1 MLFKVTEKIDNADS
15 VIKNNVVLMIFILI
29 ASLLNFGLSIFNI
42 IFVGLSSS
50 VIIAYRFLWKNM
62 DDSRQRM
69 LVGISYMVNSIST
82 FVIGF
87 VLAEVS
93 YTMLSVLL
101 ILFYVIEVIVI
112 IYTVLKRS
120 DKQEN
125 ESSSQLKYSTAI
137 LVAASSLGVIISTY
151 MRRALSY
158 DIRITIAAFV
168 FIGMSY
174 IFALG
179 ARYIVLE
186 LNKS

>member
-1 MLFKVTEKIDNADS
+1 MLFRVTRKIDNIDS
-15 VIKNNVVLMIFILI
+15 VIKNNVVLMIFIMV

-50 VIIAYRFLWKNM
+50 VIIAYRFQWEKMN
-62 DDSRQRM
+62 DSRQRI
-69 LVGISYMVNSIST
+69 LVGISYMVNSISM

-87 VLAEVS
+87 VLAEV
-93 YTMLSVLL
+93 TFILLSVSL
-101 ILFYVIEVIVI
+101 ILFYAIEIYVI
-112 IYTVLKRS
+112 IHSVLKQS
-120 DKQEN
+120 GEKGEEN
-125 ESSSQLKYSTAI
+125 SNRLKYST
-137 LVAASSLGVIISTY
+137 VALITASSLGVIISTY

-179 ARYIVLE
+179 ARYIVIE
-186 LNKS
+186 LKKS